1 MGMPPRNEDSA
12 WPSWRFEGN
21 KRANAQLAARNLIK
35 VSGSYE
41 LSSADS
47 FPPPAGSVVAS
58 CWELQTQ
65 KPRFNGYDRYCF
77 ELATSNI
84 LNVYHNSKGYKTAVL
99 VRLVKSRDAASIL
112 LDSVLAEPGHSFT
125 DPENG
130 FRLEIASISSSTA
143 RIQVSI

>member
-1 MGMPPRNEDSA
+1 MPPRNEDSA

-21 KRANAQLAARNLIK
+21 KRANARLAARNLIS
-35 VSGSYE
+35 VSGNYE
-41 LSSADS
+41 LSSADT

-58 CWELQTQ
+58 CWQLQKE
-65 KPRFNGYDRYCF
+65 KPRFSGYDRYCF
-77 ELATSNI
+77 ELATSSI

-99 VRLVKSRDAASIL
+99 VRLVKSFDAASIL

-130 FRLEIASISSSTA
+130 FRLQIATINDQTA
-143 RIQVSI
+143 RIIVSV